1 MYNILNEF
9 LPNVMPITQEF
20 ITATEQTIHM
30 SFWTAVIGCGIGT
43 VLGVILVV
51 ARKGGILENPSIYQF
66 FDKFINIFRSIPFI
80 ILLTLFS
87 GFTRFIVGTTI
98 GPTAAIVPLVIGT
111 IPFFG
116 RQIENALLEVD
127 PGVIEAAQSMGIS
140 NLGIIFRVYLVEGLA
155 GIIRVMALTL
165 ISIIG
170 FTAMAGAIGGGGLGN
185 LAIARGHARFQDD
198 VIWVSTAI
206 ILVLV
211 FVSQFVCNVIIKKI
225 THD

>member
-1 MYNILNEF
+1 MYEFLNDL
-9 LPNVMPITQEF
+9 LPNVMPILPEF
-20 ITATEQTIHM
+20 ERATRETIYM
-30 SFWTAVIGCGIGT
+30 SFWTTVIGCGIGT
-43 VLGVILVV
+43 ILGIVLVV
-51 ARKGGILENPSIYQF
+51 TRKGGLWENSAAYQI
-66 FDKFINIFRSIPFI
+66 FDKVINIFRSIPFI
-80 ILLTLFS
+80 ILITLLNVA
-87 GFTRFIVGTTI
+87 TRMIVGTTI

-140 NLGIIFRVYLVEGLA
+140 NLGIIFRVYLKEGLP
-155 GIIRVMALTL
+155 GIIRVMALTM

-185 LAIARGHARFQDD
+185 LAISRGHARFQTD
-198 VIWVSTAI
+198 VTWVATLI

-211 FVSQFVCNVIIKKI
+211 FITQFVSNVIIKKI

>member
-1 MYNILNEF
+1 MQEF
-9 LPNVMPITQEF
+9 LYELLPNVMPITHEF
-20 ITATEQTIHM
+20 ERATRETIYM
-30 SFWTAVIGCGIGT
+30 SFWTTLIGCGIGT

-51 ARKGGILENPSIYQF
+51 TRQGGIMENRSVYQI
-66 FDKFINIFRSIPFI
+66 FDKVINTFRSIPFI
-80 ILLTLFS
+80 ILITLF
-87 GFTRFIVGTTI
+87 GTLTRFLVGTTI

-127 PGVIEAAQSMGIS
+127 PGVVEAAQSMGIS
-140 NLGIIFRVYLVEGLA
+140 NWGIIFRVYLIEGLP
-155 GIIRVMALTL
+155 GIIRVTALTM
-165 ISIIG
+165 ISIIS

-185 LAIARGHARFQDD
+185 LAIARGHARFQGD
-198 VIWVSTAI
+198 VTWVATLI

-211 FVSQFVCNVIIKKI
+211 FITQFVSNVIIKKI